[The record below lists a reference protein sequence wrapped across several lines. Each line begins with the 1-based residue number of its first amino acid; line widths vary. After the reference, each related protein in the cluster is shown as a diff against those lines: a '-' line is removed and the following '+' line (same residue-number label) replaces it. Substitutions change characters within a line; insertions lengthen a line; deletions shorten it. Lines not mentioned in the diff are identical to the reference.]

1 MCDREQLETNMD
13 SVDETPARRSD
24 PEPKRKRRA
33 LLIVGIM
40 LALLL
45 LAGGSIGAYYAST
58 ANRAMRDINRED
70 LMPTENRPEATVG
83 KDAPVNILIAGTDS
97 RDGTVS
103 GRSDV
108 MILAHISGDRKHVYL
123 ISLPRDMWVEIP
135 GRGMAKINAGFAYGG
150 MPLAVQTVEN
160 LTGTYINHAAVIDFQ
175 SFIAAV
181 DAVGG
186 VDVYNEHAAGN
197 FPQGN
202 LHLNGEQAL
211 AFTRE
216 RYGLPNGDLDR
227 AKRQRDV
234 IMAVAKKVI
243 TPEVIADPAQFSR
256 VLSVMTPYFTVNQE
270 FTPAEMTKLA
280 TSMRITSGEGI
291 RSLQAPLSGFGT
303 SPDGQS
309 IDLIHEEYF
318 ADLVAAL
325 QNDDM
330 ESYYQAR
337 KDDPPIVRR

>member
-1 MCDREQLETNMD
+1 MNSRDQIDPEAD
-13 SVDETPARRSD
+13 SVPARRAAVD
-24 PEPKRKRRA
+24 QPRKPRRA
-33 LLIVGIM
+33 LIALGVL

-45 LAGGSIGAYYAST
+45 LAGVGVGAYYVST
-58 ANRAMRDINRED
+58 TNRAMNDIKRED
-70 LMPTENRPEATVG
+70 LMPTVNRPEAPVE
-83 KDAPVNILIAGTDS
+83 KNAPVNILIAGVDS

-108 MILAHISGDRKHVYL
+108 MILAHVSGDRKHVYL
-123 ISLPRDMWVEIP
+123 VSLPRDMWVEIP
-135 GRGMAKINAGFAYGG
+135 GYGMAKINAGFAFGG

-160 LTGTYINHAAVIDFQ
+160 LTGVYVNHAAVIDFQ
-175 SFIAAV
+175 GFIAAV
-181 DAVGG
+181 DSVGG
-186 VDVYNEHAAGN
+186 VDVYNEQSGGN
-197 FPQGN
+197 FPQGQI
-202 LHLNGEQAL
+202 HLNGEQAL

-234 IMAVAKKVI
+234 IMAVAKKIV
-243 TPEVIADPAQFSR
+243 TPDVLADPVQFAN
-256 VLSVMTPYFTVNQE
+256 VLGVMAPYFAVSQE
-270 FTPAEMTKLA
+270 FTTAEMTKLA

-318 ADLVAAL
+318 AGLVAAL

-330 ESYYQAR
+330 EAYYQAH
-337 KDDPPIVRR
+337 KDDPAIVRR